1 MTLDF
6 WQILAGL
13 GLFLLGMDHIEQGL
27 RGLGNELLVRILRRG
42 TVTPW
47 RGVLV
52 GAMATAL
59 MQSSSLVGLLVL
71 AFVGAG
77 IMPMANALGVVVGT
91 HVGTT
96 VTGWLVATVGFKLAL
111 GTLALPLLALG
122 GLGVTLLARQGR
134 AGASARLLLGFGLLL
149 FGLEFMKSG
158 VEQVVGDIDLGWLG
172 DYPVQ
177 LFALVGLVLAT
188 VLQSSSATMMISLA
202 ALHAGVI
209 SLPMGAAITVGAH
222 VGTTSTMLLG
232 VLRGDASSR
241 RVAVFNVLYSG
252 ATALVALIC
261 FVPWV
266 NQAQEALGI
275 TEPLYMLVAFHTF
288 FTLVGVL
295 LFYPLLGRAA
305 PLLEKFVGQRRHDT
319 SEFIS
324 KVPPDISEA
333 ATAALEK
340 ETLHALSHA
349 LTLVA
354 QPFGGNAGQALRP
367 SPPHRR
373 RLTPRTDFLDS
384 YTALKNLEGE
394 ILHFAARMH
403 SGHMPPAAAARDSQ
417 LTASVR
423 DAVYA
428 TKAIKDIRA
437 NLDDM
442 RLRSS
447 TQPWIGALVA
457 HVLATLRTLETLL
470 ASSGHDLQPDSAHG
484 VAQQTLSH
492 LRTEHANAMRHA
504 LKAATT
510 SGWDGYL
517 QSTALNVA
525 REVDQSLSGL
535 LHATELF
542 LAHLPAEFTPP
553 AEIFDRA

>member
-27 RGLGNELLVRILRRG
+27 RGLGNDLLVRVLRRG

-52 GAMATAL
+52 GAAAAAL

-77 IMPMANALGVVVGT
+77 IMPMKNALGVVVGT

-96 VTGWLVATVGFKLAL
+96 LTGWLVATVGFTLAL
-111 GTLALPLLALG
+111 GTLALPLLAIG
-122 GLGVTLLARQGR
+122 GLGVTLLAAQSR
-134 AGASARLLLGFGLLL
+134 AGASARLLLGFGMLL

-158 VEQVVGDIDLGWLG
+158 VEQVVGDIDLGWLS

-177 LFALVGLVLAT
+177 WFALIGLLLAA

-202 ALHAGVI
+202 ALHADAI
-209 SLPMGAAITVGAH
+209 SLPMASAITVGAH
-222 VGTTSTMLLG
+222 IGTTSTMLLG

-252 ATALVALIC
+252 ATALVALVC

-266 NQAQEALGI
+266 ERAQEILGI
-275 TEPLYMLVAFHTF
+275 TDPLYMLVTFHTF

-305 PLLEKFVGQRRHDT
+305 PLLEKFVGLRRHDT
-319 SEFIS
+319 SHFIS
-324 KVPPDISEA
+324 KVPPDINEA

-367 SPPHRR
+367 SPQTRR
-373 RLTPRTDFLDS
+373 RLAPRTDFLDS

-403 SGHMPPAAAARDSQ
+403 SGQLPPSAAARDSQ

-423 DAVYA
+423 EAVYA

-447 TQPWIGALVA
+447 TQSWVGGLVA

-470 ASSGHDLQPDSAHG
+470 AGGGNSLEPDSAHG
-484 VAQQTLSH
+484 VAQQTLAH
-492 LRTEHANAMRHA
+492 LRAQHTTAMQHT
-504 LKAATT
+504 LKASTM

-535 LHATELF
+535 IHAAELF
-542 LAHLPAEFTPP
+542 LAHPP
-553 AEIFDRA
+553 ADAVQPP